1 MSFASRIVTALL
13 GLALIWYFWPFGGN
27 EEVVTPVAPPAK
39 QLFTKPAAPASPAA
53 APKPAAPQPAA
64 SQTAHAIEV
73 PAPKKQPLAR
83 EKANA
88 ERLATLATEIVPKP
102 ALKPKL
108 YYRVVVRDA
117 GTLEASGVV
126 ITLGGIKAYDAD
138 EECKDAKG
146 RTWPCGARAHAA
158 LTMLIHG
165 RAVSCKVPQS
175 GKQKALTARCSVGGT
190 DLSVWMLSQGWAK
203 PTTQAEPKLAA
214 AADSARKKKI
224 GIWR

>member
-1 MSFASRIVTALL
+1 MSLASRIVTALL

-27 EEVVTPVAPPAK
+27 REVVTPVAPPAK
-39 QLFTKPAAPASPAA
+39 QLFTKPAAPASQAA
-53 APKPAAPQPAA
+53 APKPAAPQ
-64 SQTAHAIEV
+64 TAHAIEI

-83 EKANA
+83 EKADA
-88 ERLATLATEIVPKP
+88 ERLATLTTETVPKP
-102 ALKPKL
+102 VLKPKL

-126 ITLGGIKAYDAD
+126 ITLDGIKAYDAD

-175 GKQKALTARCSVGGT
+175 GKQKALTARCRVGGT

-203 PTTQAEPKLAA
+203 PTTHVEPKLAA